1 MAKSKSSHRWL
12 KEHFNDEY
20 VKRAQV
26 EGFRSRSVYK
36 LSELQQ
42 KYRFIQPAMRVIDLG
57 AAPGGWSEFTIKQV
71 GKKGILIAV
80 DILEMAPI
88 AGVEIIQGDFT
99 ELKTLEIIL
108 QICGSSDIDLV
119 LSDMSPNISG
129 MASVDQPKAMYL
141 AELALDL
148 ALKTLNKSGV
158 FLVKLF
164 QGEGFDEYVK
174 LVRQNFNHVKF
185 CKPKA
190 SRSRSKEVYL
200 LASDFNK

>member
-20 VKRAQV
+20 VKRAQA

-57 AAPGGWSEFTIKQV
+57 AAPGGWSEFVIKQV

-88 AGVEIIQGDFT
+88 VGVEIIQGDFT

-108 QICGSSDIDLV
+108 QLCRSSDIDLV

-148 ALKTLNKSGV
+148 ALKTLDKSGV

-190 SRSRSKEVYL
+190 SRPRSKEVYL

>member
-20 VKRAQV
+20 VKRAQA

-42 KYRFIQPAMRVIDLG
+42 KYRFIRPAMRVVDLG
-57 AAPGGWSEFTIKQV
+57 AAPGGWSEYAIKLV
-71 GKKGILIAV
+71 GEKGILIAV
-80 DILEMAPI
+80 DILEMMPI

-108 QICGSSDIDLV
+108 QMLGSSDIDLV

-148 ALKTLNKSGV
+148 VLKTLNKSGV

-174 LVRQNFNHVKF
+174 LVRQNFHHVKF